1 MKDDKTNI
9 DLTDQ
14 LKKDLRDAKTKGEL
28 DALLTSAG
36 MELNDNEPAAV
47 AKKVGLIRKLNRFV
61 NF

>member
-14 LKKDLRDAKTKGEL
+14 LKKDLRDAKTKEEL